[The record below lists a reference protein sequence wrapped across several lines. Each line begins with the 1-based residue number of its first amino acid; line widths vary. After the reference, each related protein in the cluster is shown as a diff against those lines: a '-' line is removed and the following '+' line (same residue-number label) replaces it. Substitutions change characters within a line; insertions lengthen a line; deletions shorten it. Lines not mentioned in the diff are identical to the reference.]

1 MDRARIAV
9 FSGPRSTIANSP
21 TLVTGNKGRLPGER
35 TLPGRYEHLVP
46 QQLHEPVVV
55 RIQKY
60 SGHPMEEDSA
70 ALYQQDG
77 RDYYEVELRPEDGPY
92 RCPTWRA
99 GQRLEQGQPFEE
111 ADLFDP
117 GLNYGG
123 RQFFYPDASRL
134 FAEID
139 RTIPGRD
146 ESGEGSVPGRR
157 AEYDFIR
164 VCLPR
169 ATPRKARNRGLTTS
183 RTGRWQSAARPAT
196 ATWPRPPTRCM
207 PP

>member
-55 RIQKY
+55 RIRKY

-77 RDYYEVELRPEDGPY
+77 RDYYEVELLPEDGPY
-92 RCPTWRA
+92 PLPYVARRA
-99 GQRLEQGQPFEE
+99 NGSERGQPFEE

-117 GLNYGG
+117 G
-123 RQFFYPDASRL
+123 
-134 FAEID
+134 AEL
-139 RTIPGRD
+139 RGKA
-146 ESGEGSVPGRR
+146 VL
-157 AEYDFIR
+157 
-164 VCLPR
+164 LPR
-169 ATPRKARNRGLTTS
+169 CIPAVRGY
-183 RTGRWQSAARPAT
+183 RPHHSG
-196 ATWPRPPTRCM
+196 TRRIG
-207 PP
+207 